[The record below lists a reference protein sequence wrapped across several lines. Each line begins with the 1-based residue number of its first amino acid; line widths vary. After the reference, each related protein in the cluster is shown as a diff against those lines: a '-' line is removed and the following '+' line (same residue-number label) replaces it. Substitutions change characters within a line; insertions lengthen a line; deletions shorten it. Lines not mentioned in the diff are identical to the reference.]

1 MLKDVEVSVKDN
13 EMAVKVEGLRVLVE
27 VKVLNRVEVSAELQ
41 ALKGVEVV
49 NSAERVPL
57 VDVLLG

>member
-13 EMAVKVEGLRVLVE
+13 ETAVNVEGLRVLAE

-41 ALKGVEVV
+41 VLKGVEVV
-49 NSAERVPL
+49 NSAERVRFS
-57 VDVLLG
+57 